1 MDRKGADMESAVPNK
16 VSPLA
21 VEPVGKLL
29 MKFAVPS
36 IIGML
41 GTALYN
47 IVDQIFIGQYAGVPG
62 NAATNVAFPI
72 TTICL
77 SMILL
82 LGVGGASNFNLAMGR
97 GHPEK
102 AGHMAGNAI
111 SMMVIMGI
119 SFCLIVRLFLEP
131 LLHLFGATENVLSYA
146 LTYTGITSI
155 GIPFLMLANGSSH
168 LIRADGSPAYSMAI
182 MVTGAVAN
190 TILDPIFIFKLDM
203 GIAGAAW
210 ATVISQ
216 VLTCVLAVLY
226 LRRFRTMKLTRE
238 LFIPRLRYVKAIL
251 TLGVASCFN
260 QLAMALMQIVMNN
273 TLTYYG
279 ALSQYGSEIPL
290 ACVGV
295 VSKVNVLLIAF
306 IVGTAQGSQPIIGF
320 NYGAK
325 NYDRVKETYKK
336 AILTVTVI
344 STIGFLCFQIF
355 PHQIIRIFG
364 SGDDLYYQFATK
376 YFRIFM
382 VLTFLNGIQPTT
394 SNFFTSI
401 GKANRGILLSLTRQ
415 ILFLLPLVLILPAFL
430 GIDGVMYAGPVADLA
445 AFLLSV
451 FLVSR
456 ELRRMDVA

>member
-97 GHPEK
+97 GNPEK

-111 SMMVIMGI
+111 SMMVILGI

-182 MVTGAVAN
+182 MVSGAVAN

-451 FLVSR
+451 FLVRR